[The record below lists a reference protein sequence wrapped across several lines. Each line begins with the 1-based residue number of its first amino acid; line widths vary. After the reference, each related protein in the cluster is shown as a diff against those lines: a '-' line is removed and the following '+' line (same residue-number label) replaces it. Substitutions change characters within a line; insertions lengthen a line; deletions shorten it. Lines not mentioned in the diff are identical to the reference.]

1 MEEMRGDD
9 FDIQIIV
16 KGETINAHKIILK
29 ASSKYFQG
37 LFNSG
42 TFHTIVLGI
51 SYAA

>member
-42 TFHTIVLGI
+42 TFHKITK
-51 SYAA
+51 